1 MGVMLAHSRE
11 SRQTAYQ
18 GSCKRG
24 STTMRHGATN
34 CTHPECCGD
43 LPPAAARNGPERADG
58 VTPAHWPEPAVC
70 LLLPQAV
77 GAVSAL
83 AAGRGVPEY
92 YRSLRK
98 PSWAPP
104 ARVFGPAWSS
114 LYALTGVSSWI
125 VLRTRTRRTVTPT
138 LGLYTAQLALNG
150 LWTPL
155 FFRARRPH
163 LAFVEIVVLWVSIA
177 LTMQRFARISRP
189 AALLLL
195 PYLAWTTFAA
205 VLNFELW
212 RRNREPAPRPYEARP

>member
-1 MGVMLAHSRE
+1 MHHV
-11 SRQTAYQ
+11 
-18 GSCKRG
+18 
-24 STTMRHGATN
+24 ATD
-34 CTHPECCGD
+34 CTHPECCGS
-43 LPPAAARNGPERADG
+43 LPPAAARSGPERADG
-58 VTPAHWPEPAVC
+58 VTRASGRELAVC

-77 GAVSAL
+77 GAGSAL

-92 YRSLRK
+92 YRVLRK

-104 ARVFGPAWSS
+104 ARVFGPAWSL
-114 LYALTGVSSWI
+114 LYALMGISSWI
-125 VLRTRTRRTVTPT
+125 VLGKRSRRTVTLA

-155 FFRARRPH
+155 FFRARRPD
-163 LAFVEIVVLWVSIA
+163 LAFTEIVVLWVSIA

-212 RRNREPAPRPYEARP
+212 RRNRDPATEHQEAP